1 MKLLPC
7 DAPRR
12 SAINPHLTRIWSQF
26 GRGSRPR
33 AGGTARVHAP
43 RKEPRPRGG
52 TSATPP
58 PSELPR
64 PTALFQ
70 VQMHF
75 FFFKFNLLLAISEP
89 TFPGWFSIL
98 PDRSLYTAGDV
109 SIPPPPPGTVEG
121 PQETVPRGQGRCVW
135 FPACP
140 WGLHSLLRF
149 LCFPRGKKI
158 KKKKES
164 KLAHWGRF
172 PQALTALMII
182 GLWMLVN

>member
-75 FFFKFNLLLAISEP
+75 FFFFN
-89 TFPGWFSIL
+89 SICFW
-98 PDRSLYTAGDV
+98 PSPSRPPPAGSPFCQIDRSTLQVTSASPPAPGDCRRPTGDSSARPGEMCVVPCLPLGSPQPSQV
-109 SIPPPPPGTVEG
+109 SVFSS
-121 PQETVPRGQGRCVW
+121 R
-135 FPACP
+135 
-140 WGLHSLLRF
+140 
-149 LCFPRGKKI
+149 KK
-158 KKKKES
+158 
-164 KLAHWGRF
+164 
-172 PQALTALMII
+172 
-182 GLWMLVN
+182 N